1 MKKLK
6 VSLVALALMAGAT
19 ANAQGLSDILK
30 GLGGAGGDV
39 SSTIGNLIEGVFSKS
54 DITLEDLVGDY
65 VSTGPAVTF
74 KSDNFLQ
81 KAGGVAG
88 AAALET
94 KLQPYYEQYG
104 LTGMT
109 LVVNDDASFIMTV
122 KGIKLSGTV
131 TRNDGD
137 GTFTF
142 NLMAMGMKVGQFT
155 AYVEKTGKNLNLM
168 FDATKLK
175 EIISTVGKFSGMTI
189 AKTLGTILDSYDGA
203 CVGFKM
209 ENTGK
214 NVSSSQGNT
223 PASTGSSTRQDS
235 GNDGSALNSLKDL
248 LNKRKK

>member
-74 KSDNFLQ
+74 KSDNFCRKQ
-81 KAGGVAG
+81 GVWQER
-88 AAALET
+88 LPRT

-109 LVVNDDASFIMTV
+109 LVVNDDASYIMTV

>member
-1 MKKLK
+1 M
-6 VSLVALALMAGAT
+6 
-19 ANAQGLSDILK
+19 
-30 GLGGAGGDV
+30 
-39 SSTIGNLIEGVFSKS
+39 
-54 DITLEDLVGDY
+54 
-65 VSTGPAVTF
+65 
-74 KSDNFLQ
+74 
-81 KAGGVAG
+81 AG

-104 LTGMT
+104 TTGMT
-109 LVVNDDASFIMTV
+109 LVVNSGASYIMTV

-131 TRNDGD
+131 TRNDGG

-223 PASTGSSTRQDS
+223 PASTGSSTRRIA
-235 GNDGSALNSLKDL
+235 GMTALPSTRSKTCSTKRRNNLNLECQKENRIPDCPESCSLL
-248 LNKRKK
+248 TFQ

>member
-30 GLGGAGGDV
+30 ALGGGGDV

-109 LVVNDDASFIMTV
+109 LVVNDDASYIMTV

-248 LNKRKK
+248 LNKKKK

>member
-1 MKKLK
+1 MKSIKLI
-6 VSLVALALMAGAT
+6 LVAFALTMGT
-19 ANAQGLSDILK
+19 AAQAQGLGDLLK
-30 GLGGAGGDV
+30 GLGGGGDV
-39 SSTIGNLIEGVFSKS
+39 SGTIGNLIEGVFTKS
-54 DITLEDLVGDY
+54 DLSLEDLVGEY
-65 VSTGPAVTF
+65 ISTGPAVTF

-81 KAGGVAG
+81 KAGGIAG

-109 LVVNDDASFIMTV
+109 LTVDSDANYSMTV
-122 KGIKLSGTV
+122 KGIKLNGTI

-142 NLMAMGMKVGQFT
+142 NLMAMGMKIGQFT
-155 AYVEKTGKNLNLM
+155 AYVEKSGKNLNLM

-175 EIISTVGKFSGMTI
+175 EIISMVGKFSGMSI
-189 AKTLGTILDSYDGA
+189 ASTLGSILDSYDGA

-209 ENTGK
+209 Q
-214 NVSSSQGNT
+214 SQGAAAAPGNGSDT
-223 PASTGSSTRQDS
+223 TESTSGSQVES
-235 GNDGSALNSLKDL
+235 GVNALKDL